1 MKPSTIS
8 QVPITMQNALKTR
21 IMKRAQINK
30 KKKICKMIAFLP
42 FSRFSVLSFTWSIK
56 LLQLYLLAEVLW

>member
-21 IMKRAQINK
+21 IMKRAQIN

>member
-21 IMKRAQINK
+21 IMKRAQIK
-30 KKKICKMIAFLP
+30 KKKK
-42 FSRFSVLSFTWSIK
+42 SVK
-56 LLQLYLLAEVLW
+56 